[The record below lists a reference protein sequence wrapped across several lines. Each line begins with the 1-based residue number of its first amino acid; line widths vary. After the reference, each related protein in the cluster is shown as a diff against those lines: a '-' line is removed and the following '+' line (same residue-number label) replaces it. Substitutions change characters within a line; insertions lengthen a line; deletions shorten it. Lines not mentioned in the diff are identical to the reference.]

1 MLSLEALTWR
11 GGGGGGGGGG
21 AQAAQDHG
29 AAIEAQTRYSAS
41 SIFATGCS
49 SPAYARI

>member
-1 MLSLEALTWR
+1 MER
-11 GGGGGGGGGG
+11 RRKGGGGGGGS
-21 AQAAQDHG
+21 QAAQDHG
-29 AAIEAQTRYSAS
+29 AAIEAQIRYSAL

>member
-11 GGGGGGGGGG
+11 GGGREGGGS
-21 AQAAQDHG
+21 QAAQDHG
-29 AAIEAQTRYSAS
+29 AAIEAQTRYSAL
-41 SIFATGCS
+41 SIFETGCS

>member
-11 GGGGGGGGGG
+11 GGGGG